1 MEDSSAKIIPVKDG
15 KENQE
20 GDSNQ
25 TEKDLSLPTDNENQ
39 TTILT
44 IANTLIQQSSSFLSS
59 KKLNIILIITVA
71 VLLVGYHLG
80 ETTETSTIAEHI
92 IATDDVMEEAGNE
105 EGGSDILESVIVGT
119 TTMALNL
126 GAKLGAKLADK
137 FMSVKIKKTDLDAAE
152 KRLRGEL
159 IENWEEKV

>member
-20 GDSNQ
+20 EDPNL

-92 IATDDVMEEAGNE
+92 IAADDVMEEADNE